1 MGHESDNFGV
11 QVIEA
16 SFEAWSS
23 FSKESLQNKLAE
35 NVIVEGIG
43 KIRALDEE
51 KGLITSEFI
60 YCLMNINEEISIG
73 MDHRAIAKKIDRL
86 ARFGKEDESN
96 YDEVD
101 GIQDNLRRAGN
112 CLVAFVK
119 KAAGSELCRKVV
131 KSLFKIITE
140 AISQSL
146 DGDVDMKEV
155 IIRLIDNFFFFNSI
169 SYRKK
174 HH

>member
-1 MGHESDNFGV
+1 MGHESKNFGV
-11 QVIEA
+11 QIIEVF
-16 SFEAWSS
+16 FEAWSS

-35 NVIVEGIG
+35 NDIVESIG
-43 KIRALDEE
+43 KIKALDLE

-73 MDHRAIAKKIDRL
+73 MDHRVIAKKFNRL
-86 ARFGKEDESN
+86 ARFGEEDESN

-101 GIQDNLRRAGN
+101 GIQDNLRKAGN

-119 KAAGSELCRKVV
+119 KSAGSKLYRKVT
-131 KSLFKIITE
+131 KSLFKIIIE

-155 IIRLIDNFFFFNSI
+155 IIRLIDAIFS
-169 SYRKK
+169 SLTQ
-174 HH
+174 